1 MTRLQRYAFP
11 LQCAVAAL
19 LSASNS
25 MMSVMVPLYA
35 VSLGLGAEWLGLL
48 VALPGLFPVLLAIP
62 ASRLVDR
69 IGPARWL
76 FFGMVGMAS
85 APVSLLALP
94 GVVGLASS
102 RLVVGFFQLFASLS
116 GQSLVASL
124 DNGRGHQSNFAAYS
138 TLLALGRM
146 LGPIL
151 MGSIID
157 LAGFRASFLA
167 VLIVLVTA
175 GSLAYLVMLGNRR
188 TETGPRVGLGTG
200 RASVKSVV
208 SNVGFQVAVL
218 SSSGI
223 FLALTVREAFMPVMM
238 QDLGM
243 SATTI
248 GSLVSLGSL
257 TAVVIRPIIP
267 RVTSALRGVA
277 RTSVAGMAAVS
288 VGVGLLALAPTVG
301 GSVLFFGVL
310 AVIAGFGSGVGF
322 PLSIV
327 SVASHVPA
335 RERALALS
343 LRLSSNHLV
352 ELTAPVLGGL
362 LVAVAGYTAG
372 FATAGIVLAL
382 LTVVAA
388 GRVKPYEAAPAEQSA
403 PGEQATSGAET
414 GPDNQAAPGEQP
426 SRHSSS

>member
-1 MTRLQRYAFP
+1 M
-11 LQCAVAAL
+11 AAL
-19 LSASNS
+19 LSTSTS
-25 MMSVMVPLYA
+25 MMAVMVPLYA
-35 VSLGLGAEWLGLL
+35 VSLGVGAQWLGVL

-62 ASRLVDR
+62 GSRLVDS

-76 FFGMVGMAS
+76 FYGMVGMAS

-94 GVVGLASS
+94 GVVGLATS
-102 RLVVGFFQLFASLS
+102 RLLVGFFQLFVTLS

-124 DNGRGHQSNFAAYS
+124 NNNKGHQSNFAMYS

-146 LGPIL
+146 FGPIL
-151 MGSIID
+151 VGSIID
-157 LAGFRASFLA
+157 LAGFRASFVAVLV
-167 VLIVLVTA
+167 VLIVA
-175 GSLAYLVMLGNRR
+175 GSLAYLVMLGNMHAY
-188 TETGPRVGLGTG
+188 TGPRVGLGTG
-200 RASVKSVV
+200 RSSVKAVV
-208 SNVGFQVAVL
+208 TNVGFQVAVL

-248 GSLVSLGSL
+248 GTLVSLGSL
-257 TAVVIRPIIP
+257 TAVLIRPIIP
-267 RVTSALRGVA
+267 KVTAALRGVA
-277 RTSVAGMAAVS
+277 RTSVAGMAAVAI
-288 VGVGLLALAPTVG
+288 GVGLLALAPMIG

-310 AVIAGFGSGVGF
+310 AVVTGFGSGVGF

-335 RERALALS
+335 RDRALALS

-372 FATAGIVLAL
+372 FATAGVVLAL
-382 LTVVAA
+382 LTVVAV
-388 GRVKPYEAAPAEQSA
+388 GRVLPYEAAATDEGQS
-403 PGEQATSGAET
+403 
-414 GPDNQAAPGEQP
+414 
-426 SRHSSS
+426 HSSS

>member
-1 MTRLQRYAFP
+1 VTRLERHAFA

-19 LSASNS
+19 LSTSTS
-25 MMSVMVPLYA
+25 MMAVMVPLYA
-35 VSLGLGAEWLGLL
+35 VSLGVGAQWLGVL

-62 ASRLVDR
+62 GSRLVDS

-76 FFGMVGMAS
+76 FYGMVGMAS

-94 GVVGLASS
+94 GVVGLATS
-102 RLVVGFFQLFASLS
+102 RLLVGFFQLFVTLS

-124 DNGRGHQSNFAAYS
+124 NNNKGHQSNFAMYS

-146 LGPIL
+146 FGPIL
-151 MGSIID
+151 VGSIID
-157 LAGFRASFLA
+157 LAGFRASFVAVLV
-167 VLIVLVTA
+167 VLIVA
-175 GSLAYLVMLGNRR
+175 GGLAYLVMLGNMHAY
-188 TETGPRVGLGTG
+188 TGPRVGLGTG
-200 RASVKSVV
+200 RSSVKAVV
-208 SNVGFQVAVL
+208 TNVGFQVAVL

-248 GSLVSLGSL
+248 GTLVSLGSL
-257 TAVVIRPIIP
+257 TAVLIRPIIP
-267 RVTSALRGVA
+267 KVTAALRGVA
-277 RTSVAGMAAVS
+277 RTSVAGMAAVAI
-288 VGVGLLALAPTVG
+288 GVGLLALAPMIG

-310 AVIAGFGSGVGF
+310 AVVTGFGSGVGF

-335 RERALALS
+335 RDRALALS

-372 FATAGIVLAL
+372 FATAGVVLAL
-382 LTVVAA
+382 LTVVAV
-388 GRVKPYEAAPAEQSA
+388 GRVLPYEAAATDEGQS
-403 PGEQATSGAET
+403 
-414 GPDNQAAPGEQP
+414 
-426 SRHSSS
+426 HSSS

>member
-1 MTRLQRYAFP
+1 M
-11 LQCAVAAL
+11 AAL
-19 LSASNS
+19 LSTSTS
-25 MMSVMVPLYA
+25 MMAVMVPLYA
-35 VSLGLGAEWLGLL
+35 VSLGVGAQWLGVL

-62 ASRLVDR
+62 GSRLVDS

-76 FFGMVGMAS
+76 FYGMVGMAS

-94 GVVGLASS
+94 GVVGLATS
-102 RLVVGFFQLFASLS
+102 RLLVGFFQLFVTLS

-124 DNGRGHQSNFAAYS
+124 NNNKGHQSNFAMYS

-146 LGPIL
+146 FGPIL
-151 MGSIID
+151 VGSIID
-157 LAGFRASFLA
+157 LAGFRASFVAVLV
-167 VLIVLVTA
+167 VLIVA
-175 GSLAYLVMLGNRR
+175 GGLAYLVMLGNMHAY
-188 TETGPRVGLGTG
+188 TGPRVGLGTG
-200 RASVKSVV
+200 RSSVKAVV
-208 SNVGFQVAVL
+208 TNVGFQVAVL

-248 GSLVSLGSL
+248 GTLVSLGSL
-257 TAVVIRPIIP
+257 TAVLIRPIIP
-267 RVTSALRGVA
+267 KVTAALRGVA
-277 RTSVAGMAAVS
+277 RTSVAGMAAVAI
-288 VGVGLLALAPTVG
+288 GVGLLALAPMIG

-310 AVIAGFGSGVGF
+310 AVVTGFGSGVGF

-335 RERALALS
+335 RDRALALS

-372 FATAGIVLAL
+372 FATAGVVLAL
-382 LTVVAA
+382 LTVVAV
-388 GRVKPYEAAPAEQSA
+388 GRVLPYEAAATDEGQS
-403 PGEQATSGAET
+403 
-414 GPDNQAAPGEQP
+414 
-426 SRHSSS
+426 HSSS

>member
-1 MTRLQRYAFP
+1 MYLGAYGPRRSSRCWHSGVTRLERHAFA

-19 LSASNS
+19 LSTSTS
-25 MMSVMVPLYA
+25 MMAVMVPLYA
-35 VSLGLGAEWLGLL
+35 VSLGVGAQWLGVL

-62 ASRLVDR
+62 GSRLVDS

-76 FFGMVGMAS
+76 FYGMVGMAS

-94 GVVGLASS
+94 GVVGLATS
-102 RLVVGFFQLFASLS
+102 RLLVGFFQLFVTLS

-124 DNGRGHQSNFAAYS
+124 NNNKGHQSNFAMYS

-146 LGPIL
+146 FGPIL
-151 MGSIID
+151 VGSIID
-157 LAGFRASFLA
+157 LAGFRASFVAVLV
-167 VLIVLVTA
+167 VLIVA
-175 GSLAYLVMLGNRR
+175 GGLAYLVMLGNMHAY
-188 TETGPRVGLGTG
+188 TGPRVGLGTG
-200 RASVKSVV
+200 RSSVKAVV
-208 SNVGFQVAVL
+208 TNVGFQVAVL

-248 GSLVSLGSL
+248 GTLVSLGSL
-257 TAVVIRPIIP
+257 TAVLIRPIIP
-267 RVTSALRGVA
+267 KVTAALRGVA
-277 RTSVAGMAAVS
+277 RTSVAGMAAVAI
-288 VGVGLLALAPTVG
+288 GVGLLALAPMIG

-310 AVIAGFGSGVGF
+310 AVVTGFGSGVGF

-335 RERALALS
+335 RDRALALS

-372 FATAGIVLAL
+372 FATAGVVLAL
-382 LTVVAA
+382 LTVVAV
-388 GRVKPYEAAPAEQSA
+388 GRVLPYEAAATDEGQS
-403 PGEQATSGAET
+403 
-414 GPDNQAAPGEQP
+414 
-426 SRHSSS
+426 HSSS

>member
-1 MTRLQRYAFP
+1 VTRLERHAFA

-19 LSASNS
+19 LSTSTS
-25 MMSVMVPLYA
+25 MMAVMVPLYA
-35 VSLGLGAEWLGLL
+35 VSLGVGAQWLGVL

-62 ASRLVDR
+62 GSRLVDS

-76 FFGMVGMAS
+76 FYGMVGMAS

-94 GVVGLASS
+94 GVVGLATS
-102 RLVVGFFQLFASLS
+102 RLLVGFFQLFVTLS

-124 DNGRGHQSNFAAYS
+124 NNNKGHQSNFAMYS

-146 LGPIL
+146 FGPIL
-151 MGSIID
+151 VGSIID
-157 LAGFRASFLA
+157 LAGFRASFVAVLV
-167 VLIVLVTA
+167 VLIVA
-175 GSLAYLVMLGNRR
+175 GGLAYLVMLGNMHAY
-188 TETGPRVGLGTG
+188 TGPRVGLGTG
-200 RASVKSVV
+200 RSSVKAVV
-208 SNVGFQVAVL
+208 TNVGFQVAVL

-248 GSLVSLGSL
+248 GTLVSLGSL
-257 TAVVIRPIIP
+257 TAVLIRPIIP
-267 RVTSALRGVA
+267 KVTAALRGVA
-277 RTSVAGMAAVS
+277 RTSVAGMAAVAI
-288 VGVGLLALAPTVG
+288 GVGLLALAPMIG

-310 AVIAGFGSGVGF
+310 AVVTGFGSGVGF

-335 RERALALS
+335 RDRALALS

-372 FATAGIVLAL
+372 FATAGVVLAL
-382 LTVVAA
+382 LTVVAV
-388 GRVKPYEAAPAEQSA
+388 GRVLPYEAA
-403 PGEQATSGAET
+403 ATDEG
-414 GPDNQAAPGEQP
+414 QP
-426 SRHSSS
+426 HSSS

>member
-1 MTRLQRYAFP
+1 
-11 LQCAVAAL
+11 
-19 LSASNS
+19 

-35 VSLGLGAEWLGLL
+35 VSLGLGAEWLGVL

-62 ASRLVDR
+62 ASRLVDS

-102 RLVVGFFQLFASLS
+102 RLAVGFFQLFVTLS

-124 DNGRGHQSNFAAYS
+124 KNDKGHQSNFAMYS

-146 LGPIL
+146 FGPIL
-151 MGSIID
+151 MGFIID
-157 LAGFRASFLA
+157 RAGFRASFVA
-167 VLIVLVTA
+167 VLIVLVVA
-175 GSLAYLVMLGNRR
+175 ACLSYLVMLGNRHADS
-188 TETGPRVGLGTG
+188 GPQVGLGTG
-200 RASVKSVV
+200 RSSVRSVV

-223 FLALTVREAFMPVMM
+223 FLAVTVREAFMPVMM

-243 SATTI
+243 NATTI

-257 TAVVIRPIIP
+257 TAVLIRPIIP
-267 RVTSALRGVA
+267 RVTAGLRGVA
-277 RTSVAGMAAVS
+277 RTSVAGMLAVS

-310 AVIAGFGSGVGF
+310 AVVTGFGTGVGF

-335 RERALALS
+335 RDRALALS

-352 ELTAPVLGGL
+352 EMIAPVLGGL
-362 LVAVAGYTAG
+362 LVAVAGFAAG
-372 FATAGIVLAL
+372 FATAGVVLAL
-382 LTVVAA
+382 LTVVAV
-388 GRVKPYEAAPAEQSA
+388 GRVRPYEAVDVDESPV
-403 PGEQATSGAET
+403 
-414 GPDNQAAPGEQP
+414 
-426 SRHSSS
+426 SRG

>member
-1 MTRLQRYAFP
+1 M
-11 LQCAVAAL
+11 AAL
-19 LSASNS
+19 LSTSTS
-25 MMSVMVPLYA
+25 MMAVMVPLYA
-35 VSLGLGAEWLGLL
+35 VSLGVGAQWLGVL

-62 ASRLVDR
+62 GSRLVDS

-76 FFGMVGMAS
+76 FYGMVGMAS

-94 GVVGLASS
+94 GVVGLATS
-102 RLVVGFFQLFASLS
+102 RLLVGFFQLFVTLS

-124 DNGRGHQSNFAAYS
+124 NNNKGHQSNFAMYS

-146 LGPIL
+146 FGPIL
-151 MGSIID
+151 VGSIID
-157 LAGFRASFLA
+157 LAGFRASFVAVLV
-167 VLIVLVTA
+167 VLIVA
-175 GSLAYLVMLGNRR
+175 GSLAYLVMLGNMHAYS
-188 TETGPRVGLGTG
+188 GPRVGLGTG
-200 RASVKSVV
+200 RSSVKAVV
-208 SNVGFQVAVL
+208 TNVGFQVAVL

-248 GSLVSLGSL
+248 GTLVSLGSL
-257 TAVVIRPIIP
+257 TAVLIRPIIP
-267 RVTSALRGVA
+267 KVTAALRGVA
-277 RTSVAGMAAVS
+277 RTSVAGMAAVAI
-288 VGVGLLALAPTVG
+288 GVGLLALAPMIG

-310 AVIAGFGSGVGF
+310 AVVTGFGSGVGF

-335 RERALALS
+335 RDRALALS

-372 FATAGIVLAL
+372 FATAGVVLAL
-382 LTVVAA
+382 LTVVAV
-388 GRVKPYEAAPAEQSA
+388 GRVLPYEAAATDEGQS
-403 PGEQATSGAET
+403 
-414 GPDNQAAPGEQP
+414 
-426 SRHSSS
+426 HSSS